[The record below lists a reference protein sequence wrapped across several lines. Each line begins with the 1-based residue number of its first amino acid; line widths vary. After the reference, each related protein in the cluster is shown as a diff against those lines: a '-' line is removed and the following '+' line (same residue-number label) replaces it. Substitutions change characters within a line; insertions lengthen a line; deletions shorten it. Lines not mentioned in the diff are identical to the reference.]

1 MVPIS
6 YRFHFDATLRLANPN
21 SFANGRALSHGRALL
36 GIDQSPKDVRTD
48 AGVVERG
55 GLENRCASNGTQ
67 GSNPCLSATFHYI
80 APLLIGRLILCC
92 ARAVNLVKSE
102 HD

>member
-1 MVPIS
+1 M
-6 YRFHFDATLRLANPN
+6 A
-21 SFANGRALSHGRALL
+21 ALCRTGAPFL

-67 GSNPCLSATFHYI
+67 GSNPCLSATFQHPFRVLYPHYI
-80 APLLIGRLILCC
+80 FVIGAAAQGQLPLMT
-92 ARAVNLVKSE
+92 
-102 HD
+102 